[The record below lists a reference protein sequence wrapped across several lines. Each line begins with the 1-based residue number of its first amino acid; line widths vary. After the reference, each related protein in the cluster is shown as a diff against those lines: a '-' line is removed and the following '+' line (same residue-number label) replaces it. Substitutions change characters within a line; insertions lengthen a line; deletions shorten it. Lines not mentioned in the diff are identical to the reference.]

1 VQRLTVHDFTCERA
15 RRLASLRPDGEGTEL
30 DEAFLVAHLAD
41 CGECGGY
48 AEAVAASTGAL
59 RATPPVEAPAF
70 TLPSRS
76 RRGISLRALQGAAA
90 AVIVATAGL
99 TGLAG
104 LSDESGDARRTAQ
117 RPAYL
122 DSATYEQAIIEDMTR
137 VRPYHGSQIAT

>member
-1 VQRLTVHDFTCERA
+1 MQRLTIYDFACERA

-41 CGECGGY
+41 CGDCRGY
-48 AEAVAASTGAL
+48 AGAVAASTAAL

-70 TLPSRS
+70 TVPSRS

-90 AVIVATAGL
+90 AVVVATAGL
-99 TGLAG
+99 TGLTG
-104 LSDESGDARRTAQ
+104 LSDENGDARRSAQ

-122 DSATYEQAIIEDMTR
+122 DSASYEQAIIEDLTR
-137 VRPYHGSQIAT
+137 VRPYHGDQIAT